1 MIYGISWLVLL
12 VLLGFLL
19 AASVRILREY
29 ERGVVFMLGRFWKV
43 KGPGLVLL
51 IPAVQQM
58 VKVDMRTIVFEVPTQ
73 DVISRDNVSVKVS
86 AVVYLRVIDAEKA
99 IIQVEQYLIATS
111 QLAQTTLRSVLGK
124 HELDDMLAGRE
135 KLNLDIQQALDA
147 QTSSWGVKV
156 TNVEIKQVDLTESMI
171 RAIARQAEAERERRA
186 KVIHAEGEKQAAASL
201 LEAAQMLAQQ
211 PEALQ
216 LRYLQTMTQVAGDR
230 ASTVVLPLPLDLL
243 ASLATGQRREPPR

>member
-1 MIYGISWLVLL
+1 MWILEILFNIAIFMAIAS
-12 VLLGFLL
+12 FLL
-19 AASVRILREY
+19 SFVVKVLREY
-29 ERGVVFMLGRFWKV
+29 ERGVVFTLGRFWKV

-51 IPAVQQM
+51 VPAIQQM
-58 VKVDMRTIVFEVPTQ
+58 VKVDLRTIVFEVPTQ

-156 TNVEIKQVDLTESMI
+156 T
-171 RAIARQAEAERERRA
+171 
-186 KVIHAEGEKQAAASL
+186 
-201 LEAAQMLAQQ
+201 
-211 PEALQ
+211 
-216 LRYLQTMTQVAGDR
+216 
-230 ASTVVLPLPLDLL
+230 
-243 ASLATGQRREPPR
+243 